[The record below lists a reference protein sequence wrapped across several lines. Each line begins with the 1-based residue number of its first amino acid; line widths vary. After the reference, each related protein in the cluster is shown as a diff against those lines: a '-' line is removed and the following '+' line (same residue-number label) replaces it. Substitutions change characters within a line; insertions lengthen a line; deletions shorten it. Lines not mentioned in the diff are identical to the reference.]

1 VDRFR
6 NGLNIL
12 VFLWRDCKPNCVH
25 LGNRS
30 NDVQPGS
37 LYYEKPVFV
46 HSTWNEPL
54 IAMTEEQLVQVI
66 VNILLYVLLYIEDL
80 SGSV

>member
-1 VDRFR
+1 
-6 NGLNIL
+6 
-12 VFLWRDCKPNCVH
+12 
-25 LGNRS
+25 
-30 NDVQPGS
+30 
-37 LYYEKPVFV
+37 
-46 HSTWNEPL
+46 L